1 MVSATQIEQVVE
13 SLFPSD
19 QIHASNPT
27 PDMSR
32 SIYPEELL
40 HATKNGNKYY
50 VALQAYTRSFI
61 GEENG
66 SQHHTSIV
74 QFGQSK
80 LSAQSRQKVLFWDE
94 TGHENVARLHRES
107 TESQTERGFSS
118 RGNQAASSLF
128 AWSSGDKYIAAR
140 KRELLKKHV
149 DIQAGKDK
157 VVPENPLKTVAKT
170 PKSNLGLRL
179 HGIVERESNRFIQ
192 DRIELIKAH
201 HLEQATKKIDE
212 RKRRDHEMHLRRVQ
226 LKEEKYEKAIKQAIA
241 LQNTKRNSGFF
252 GALFG
257 HKSISNSFTL
267 QIPDGD
273 VPVVME
279 SSPLSL
285 PKSRSVTPVPDK
297 EIPSLLPRTLTP
309 EKKPHQNDSVRPGTS
324 HETGSK
330 NSVKPE
336 QSSSSSARSSGEFED
351 FQYSTDKSAYTG
363 VETTLGP
370 NLSERGLNGEER
382 VGHSQK
388 ERPCLNGLSLN
399 GETIEPRKTK
409 TGSED
414 TSDLLSL

>member
-1 MVSATQIEQVVE
+1 MVLATQIEQVVE
-13 SLFPSD
+13 LLFPSD
-19 QIHASNPT
+19 QIHASNPA

-40 HATKNGNKYY
+40 HATINGNKYY
-50 VALQAYTRSFI
+50 VALQSYTRLFI
-61 GEENG
+61 GEESG
-66 SQHHTSIV
+66 SQHHTLIV

-80 LSAQSRQKVLFWDE
+80 LSAHLRQKVLFWDE

-107 TESQTERGFSS
+107 TELQTERGFLS

-140 KRELLKKHV
+140 KRELLKKNV

-157 VVPENPLKTVAKT
+157 AVPENPLKTVAKT
-170 PKSNLGLRL
+170 PKLNLGLRL

-212 RKRRDHEMHLRRVQ
+212 RKRKDHEMHLRRVQ

-257 HKSISNSFTL
+257 HKSVSNSFTL

-279 SSPLSL
+279 SSPLLL
-285 PKSRSVTPVPDK
+285 PKSRLVTPVPDK
-297 EIPSLLPRTLTP
+297 EIPALLPRNLTP
-309 EKKPHQNDSVRPGTS
+309 EKS
-324 HETGSK
+324 HEKGST
-330 NSVKPE
+330 NSAE
-336 QSSSSSARSSGEFED
+336 AGQSYPSSARSSGEFED
-351 FQYSTDKSAYTG
+351 FQYSTDKTAYTG
-363 VETTLGP
+363 VETNLGS
-370 NLSERGLNGEER
+370 NLSERDSNGEDR
-382 VGHSQK
+382 VGHNHK
-388 ERPCLNGLSLN
+388 ERPSSNGLSLN

>member
-19 QIHASNPT
+19 QIHASNPA

-80 LSAQSRQKVLFWDE
+80 LSAHSRQKVLFWDE

-107 TESQTERGFSS
+107 MESQTERGFSS

-140 KRELLKKHV
+140 KRELLKKNV

-157 VVPENPLKTVAKT
+157 AVPENPLKTDAKT

-257 HKSISNSFTL
+257 HKSVSNSFTL

-297 EIPSLLPRTLTP
+297 KIPSLLPRNLTP
-309 EKKPHQNDSVRPGTS
+309 EKM
-324 HETGSK
+324 HEKSSR
-330 NSVKPE
+330 NSAEAE
-336 QSSSSSARSSGEFED
+336 QSYSSSARSSGEFED
-351 FQYSTDKSAYTG
+351 FQYSTDKTAYTG
-363 VETTLGP
+363 VETNLGS
-370 NLSERGLNGEER
+370 NLSERGLNGEES

-388 ERPCLNGLSLN
+388 ESTCLNGLSLN
-399 GETIEPRKTK
+399 GETIEPRAMKTR
-409 TGSED
+409 SED

>member
-19 QIHASNPT
+19 QIHASNPA

-50 VALQAYTRSFI
+50 VALQSYTRSFI

-66 SQHHTSIV
+66 PQHHNSIV

-107 TESQTERGFSS
+107 TESQAERGFSS

-140 KRELLKKHV
+140 KRELLKKNV

-212 RKRRDHEMHLRRVQ
+212 RKRKDHEMHLRRVQ

-257 HKSISNSFTL
+257 HKSVSNSFTL

-297 EIPSLLPRTLTP
+297 EIPSLLPRNLTA
-309 EKKPHQNDSVRPGTS
+309 EKS
-324 HETGSK
+324 HETGSR
-330 NSVKPE
+330 NSAEAE
-336 QSSSSSARSSGEFED
+336 QSSPSSARSSGEFED
-351 FQYSTDKSAYTG
+351 FQYSTDKTAYTG
-363 VETTLGP
+363 VETNLGS
-370 NLSERGLNGEER
+370 NLSERGLNGEES

-388 ERPCLNGLSLN
+388 ESTRLNGLSLN
-399 GETIEPRKTK
+399 GETIEPRATK